1 MRPSPR
7 LSVIFSVIFSVEPQH
22 RAIERRVAAAREIVE
37 RLVGLADHVRGD
49 EGRAFARA
57 VLGMLQAAFHFDY
70 RPAGIAILCPPGENP
85 ADMHLPVAPPPEEAR
100 QGAR

>member
-57 VLGMLQAAFHFDY
+57 VLGMLQAAFPFEY
-70 RPAGIAILCPPGENP
+70 RPAGIAIRSDERRVGKECVSTVRFRWSPS
-85 ADMHLPVAPPPEEAR
+85 H
-100 QGAR
+100 